1 MKQRIDEW
9 TKTYNDDYF
18 NRQFKTPY
26 RSTIKFC
33 DWLEQLGVL
42 TANSKSNIL
51 DIATGKGATLCY
63 MKQRFPG
70 CSYTG
75 IDINNDF
82 IQEGKQFF
90 EQNKVPDCKLEY
102 GDLYH
107 LDFAALANRFD
118 GVVMLQTLS
127 WLPEYENALTEIAK
141 LNPKWLALTSLF
153 YDGLVECKTEI
164 REHERSDNQISDGR
178 ANALNTSYY
187 NTYSLPRV
195 KEFLAQK
202 GYRIFKY
209 TPFEIDT
216 DLPKPKH
223 THMQTY
229 TETLQN
235 GKRLQ
240 ISGPILMNWHFICAQ
255 K

>member
-1 MKQRIDEW
+1 
-9 TKTYNDDYF
+9 
-18 NRQFKTPY
+18 
-26 RSTIKFC
+26 
-33 DWLEQLGVL
+33 
-42 TANSKSNIL
+42 
-51 DIATGKGATLCY
+51 

-82 IQEGKQFF
+82 IREGTLFF
-90 EQNKVPDCKLEY
+90 EQSKVQGCKLEY

-107 LDFAALANRFD
+107 LDFDTLAGKFE

-127 WLPEYENALTEIAK
+127 WLPEYENALSEIAK
-141 LNPKWLALTSLF
+141 LNPKWIALTSLF
-153 YDGLVECKTEI
+153 YNGLVECRTEI
-164 REHERSDNQISDGR
+164 QEYKCTNNQENIDGGGIK
-178 ANALNTSYY
+178 AYKSSHY

-195 KEFLAQK
+195 KEFLSQR
-202 GYRIFKY
+202 GYKIFKY
-209 TPFEIDT
+209 TPFEIDV
-216 DLPKPKH
+216 DLPKPAH

-240 ISGPILMNWHFICAQ
+240 ISGPLLMSWHFIYAE
-255 K
+255 KV